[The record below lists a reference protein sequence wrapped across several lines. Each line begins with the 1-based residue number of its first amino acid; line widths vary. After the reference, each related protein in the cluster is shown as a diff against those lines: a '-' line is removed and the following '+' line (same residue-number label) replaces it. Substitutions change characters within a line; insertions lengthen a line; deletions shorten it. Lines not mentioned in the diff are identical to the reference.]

1 MLEGAA
7 FASKLLLYGAALGG
21 AGVAL
26 HRAIGIVSTRR
37 LFLWLGIAV
46 AAAALLRLLVVNAQM
61 GGSLAA
67 AFSADQFSWT
77 WMGIGNQTTAFVAGA
92 ALLVVSAFMASR
104 TVAIAAALA
113 VAGGFGLAGHSAG
126 LETPGVAPYAVMFH
140 TLIAAF
146 WFVAP
151 FTLWP
156 RDVEPHDVVLRRTR
170 TFSRIAVII
179 VPPLFLSGVWLL
191 WRIGGGVDGV
201 ISSLYGRLLLG
212 KLALACAILGLG
224 ALNMSVVTKRLETAP
239 ASGRKAL
246 RATLRID
253 AVLFLGVLLLIAS
266 ATSFT
271 GPNE

>member
-1 MLEGAA
+1 MLEAAA
-7 FASKLLLYGAALGG
+7 FASKLLLYAATLGG

-26 HRAIGIVSTRR
+26 HRAIGIISKRR
-37 LFLWLGIAV
+37 LFLWLGGAV
-46 AAAALLRLLVVNAQM
+46 AAAALLRVLVVHAQM
-61 GGSLAA
+61 GGS
-67 AFSADQFSWT
+67 AFSTDQFQWT
-77 WMGIGNQTTAFVAGA
+77 WMGIGNQTTAFLAGA
-92 ALLVVSAFMASR
+92 GLLFIASLSASR
-104 TVAIAAALA
+104 IVAIAASLA

-126 LETPGVAPYAVMFH
+126 LEAPGVAPYAVMLH

-146 WFVAP
+146 WFAAP
-151 FTLWP
+151 WTLWP
-156 RDVEPHDVVLRRTR
+156 RNTEADDVALARTQ
-170 TFSRIAVII
+170 TFSRIAVVI
-179 VPPLFLSGVWLL
+179 VPLLFLSGVWLV
-191 WRIGGGVDGV
+191 WRIGGGIDGV

-246 RATLRID
+246 RTTLRID

-266 ATSFT
+266 ATTVT

>member
-1 MLEGAA
+1 MLDAAA

-26 HRAIGIVSTRR
+26 HRVIGIISRRR
-37 LFLWLGIAV
+37 LFLWLGIAL
-46 AAAALLRLLVVNAQM
+46 AAAALLRLLVVNAEM
-61 GGSLAA
+61 GGSFAA
-67 AFSADQFSWT
+67 AFSTDQFQWT
-77 WMGIGNQTTAFVAGA
+77 WMGIGNQTTAFLTGA
-92 ALLVVSAFMASR
+92 ALLVVSSLSASR
-104 TVAIAAALA
+104 IVAIAAALA

-126 LETPGVAPYAVMFH
+126 LEAPGVAPYVVMLH
-140 TLIAAF
+140 ALIAAF
-146 WFVAP
+146 WFAAP
-151 FTLWP
+151 WTLWP
-156 RDVEPHDVVLRRTR
+156 RNAESHDLVLTRTR
-170 TFSRIAVII
+170 TFSRVAVVI
-179 VPPLFLSGVWLL
+179 VPLLFLSGVWLL

-212 KLALACAILGLG
+212 KLALAGAILGLG

-246 RATLRID
+246 RTTLRID
-253 AVLFLGVLLLIAS
+253 AVLFLGVFLLIAS

>member
-1 MLEGAA
+1 MLDAAA
-7 FASKLLLYGAALGG
+7 FASKLLLYAAMLGG
-21 AGVAL
+21 AGASL
-26 HRAIGIVSTRR
+26 HHACGIASNRR
-37 LFLWLGIAV
+37 LFLWLGGAV
-46 AAAALLRLLVVNAQM
+46 AAAPLLRLLVVNAQM
-61 GGSLAA
+61 GGSFAA
-67 AFSADQFSWT
+67 AFSTDQFQWT
-77 WMGIGNQTTAFVAGA
+77 WAGIGNQTTAFLAGA
-92 ALLVVSAFMASR
+92 GLLFISSLSASR
-104 TVAIAAALA
+104 IFAIAAALA

-126 LETPGVAPYAVMFH
+126 LAAPGVAPFAVMLH
-140 TLIAAF
+140 ALIAAF
-146 WFVAP
+146 WFAAP
-151 FTLWP
+151 WTLWP
-156 RDVEPHDVVLRRTR
+156 RNAEPDDDALARTR
-170 TFSRIAVII
+170 TFSRVAMVI
-179 VPPLFLSGVWLL
+179 VPLLFLSGVWLL

-224 ALNMSVVTKRLETAP
+224 ALNMSVVTKRLGTAP